1 FPRCVCVPAPASGSG
16 RLTQQ
21 KAQPSSQTHSITTS
35 PALFS
40 EASAGLS
47 EPCCHGREGHSS
59 AVCANGTQGC
69 VTPENGENSRYKSS
83 GSSGEEELNPGKKK
97 LRRQRTHFTS
107 QQLQELE
114 ATFQR
119 NRYPDM
125 STREKIAGWTNLAEP
140 RIRVWFK
147 NRRAKWRKKERHLQT
162 ELCKGG
168 FGPQLNALPRGP
180 YEDLCPSYTYNSWA
194 PKDFQASPLPGKGFQ
209 LFSAMDFNSFSPQAM
224 FPGVSTAS
232 MPRIPALENF
242 NSLAGPARS
251 PTPTCGPEALPY
263 MSRDPCNASLAG
275 VRLQAKQP
283 QGLDAG
289 LWD

>member
-1 FPRCVCVPAPASGSG
+1 MS
-16 RLTQQ
+16 
-21 KAQPSSQTHSITTS
+21 
-35 PALFS
+35 ALLP
-40 EASAGLS
+40 SAGL
-47 EPCCHGREGHSS
+47 P
-59 AVCANGTQGC
+59 GTERGA
-69 VTPENGENSRYKSS
+69 ENGENSRYKSS

-283 QGLDAG
+283 QPLGLEVLPRPATSPSSCQYTLDRPI
-289 LWD
+289 